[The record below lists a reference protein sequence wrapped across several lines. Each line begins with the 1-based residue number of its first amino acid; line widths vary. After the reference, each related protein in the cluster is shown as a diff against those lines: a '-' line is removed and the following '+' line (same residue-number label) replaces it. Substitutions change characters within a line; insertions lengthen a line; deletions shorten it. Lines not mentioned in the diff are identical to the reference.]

1 MFATFRKEARDGGI
15 VCISNTSLP
24 PVSGSQLHHF
34 ACDRCRAKKVSRP
47 REFYDLSITGNTM
60 GT

>member
-1 MFATFRKEARDGGI
+1 
-15 VCISNTSLP
+15 
-24 PVSGSQLHHF
+24 VSGSQIHHF

-60 GT
+60 RTWFIIDFGGPVKMLRPQIWV